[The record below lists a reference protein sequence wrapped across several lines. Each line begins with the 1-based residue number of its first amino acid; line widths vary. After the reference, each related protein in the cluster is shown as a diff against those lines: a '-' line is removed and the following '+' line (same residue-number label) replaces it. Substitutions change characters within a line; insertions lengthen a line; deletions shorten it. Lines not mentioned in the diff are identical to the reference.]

1 MYTVIYTED
10 FREGFVSIKVS
21 KWVKDVEEL
30 SEIALDDP
38 QSAYAAFTKALYA
51 IVECWTY
58 LQSTVP
64 DISHLFA
71 PLEHVIMHKFISAIV
86 GRQVSE
92 TERKLFVIQFKV
104 QNQSTRCHNW

>member
-38 QSAYAAFTKALYA
+38 QSAYAAFTKALYV
-51 IVECWTY
+51 IVELIYRALYQTY
-58 LQSTVP
+58 LTYLP
-64 DISHLFA
+64 H
-71 PLEHVIMHKFISAIV
+71 
-86 GRQVSE
+86 
-92 TERKLFVIQFKV
+92 
-104 QNQSTRCHNW
+104 